1 ISRCIL
7 DSPMRGQRCCAG
19 FGPLVRLRVT
29 ERASR
34 ERSLILAVGPLGRLK
49 TRGLALHGCVSAV
62 CAALDLPV
70 LGWGR
75 SGVGRLFF
83 LVLGR
88 MASLVSGWVWFGVF
102 VEIKSRGV
110 VRVCLLV
117 CGGLVGLSGLIDT
130 AWGVRRGGIALSISF
145 VCVRVS
151 SRGAS
156 TGGFL
161 LLDRS
166 IGVLGLLCG

>member
-62 CAALDLPV
+62 CAALDRPE
-70 LGWGR
+70 LGCGR
-75 SGVGRLFF
+75 SRVGKLFF

-88 MASLVSGWVWFGVF
+88 MAFLVSGWVWFGGF
-102 VEIKSRGV
+102 VGVRG
-110 VRVCLLV
+110 
-117 CGGLVGLSGLIDT
+117 GGVVGLSGLIDT
-130 AWGVRRGGIALSISF
+130 AWGMRRCRIALSISF
-145 VCVRVS
+145 VRVRVS